1 MSLSLKFSLKKLTL
15 KAFWSKVTLSQT
27 LLLDNDLNCF
37 IPLSSIDV
45 SLFSEVADNL
55 TLEFSVYVTPLKL
68 FVSCFNG
75 YKLRLLNELFKT
87 KTLLLLLVSK
97 YV

>member
-1 MSLSLKFSLKKLTL
+1 MSLSLNFSLKKSTL
-15 KAFWSKVTLSQT
+15 KAFWSKVILSQT

-45 SLFSEVADNL
+45 SSVSAFPDNL
-55 TLEFSVYVTPLKL
+55 TLDWFSDATPLKL

-75 YKLRLLNELFKT
+75 YNLRLLNELFKT